1 MTNDLRQHIHVRLV
15 ITDKELMKTSPM
27 SQVIPPGQEAGFDI
41 TFCSDSPQAVTFK
54 KDITYFINDTV
65 PFKFRVQAQAEP
77 VSLDVS
83 KKVLK
88 FQFPDDCMDMSITEN
103 IVITNTGNA
112 VAKYK
117 WVSSGSGI
125 FVPSPMVDEVAP
137 GSSKIAKITFTPPG
151 SKSEEEMITLKIDDG
166 QPVDIKCTGVVYEAK
181 CIAKEKS
188 VEFDN
193 VSVGIKAKEQTFHI
207 KNTIRVPAVFYV
219 SCDHE
224 ELTVFPSKGRIMAD

>member
-1 MTNDLRQHIHVRLV
+1 
-15 ITDKELMKTSPM
+15 
-27 SQVIPPGQEAGFDI
+27 
-41 TFCSDSPQAVTFK
+41 
-54 KDITYFINDTV
+54 
-65 PFKFRVQAQAEP
+65 
-77 VSLDVS
+77 
-83 KKVLK
+83 VLK

-125 FVPSPMVDEVAP
+125 FVPNPMIDEVAP

-151 SKSEEEMITLKIDDG
+151 AKSEEEMITLKIDDG
-166 QPVDIKCTGVVYEAK
+166 QPVDIKCTGIVYEAK
-181 CIAKEKS
+181 CVAKEKQ

-207 KNTIRVPAVFYV
+207 KNTIRVPAVFHV
-219 SCDHE
+219 TCDHE
-224 ELTVFPSKGRIMAD
+224 ELTVFPSKGRIMADQL